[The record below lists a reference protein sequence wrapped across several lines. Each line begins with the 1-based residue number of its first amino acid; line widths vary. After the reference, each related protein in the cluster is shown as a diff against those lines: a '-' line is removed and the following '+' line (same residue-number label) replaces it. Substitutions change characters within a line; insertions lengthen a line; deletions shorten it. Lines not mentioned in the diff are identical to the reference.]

1 MLLSSFVDTKY
12 KKYLVNAILLC
23 GAFHAIYAICQLY
36 ELFGVRIYTHTYRHF
51 DETLNKMVS
60 NTRIWAIGCTTNPNV
75 FGVYMLICLS
85 YSIGLFLDNKK
96 IVIKIIYG
104 LAIALFMFGI
114 MISNC
119 SSSVVG
125 LSSIGIFLLVYC
137 IKNKCFKQ
145 LLVVGL
151 ILISMVALAVK
162 LNKTKLI
169 RDVKKTANEVSQIVK
184 GNSED
189 SFGTNRI
196 FVWKETLN
204 IVPKYLSHGVGIDN
218 FYYAFNGRPLIYK
231 YYSYDKVHNEYLQTL
246 VTQGIFA
253 TISYIALYGYTLFY
267 GIKNSFKKKE
277 VYLVLPVLGYVVQ
290 AFFSISVIEL
300 APIFYMAL
308 GICGHREKTKT
319 YENTLPE
326 IK

>member
-12 KKYLVNAILLC
+12 KKYLVNTILLC

-36 ELFGVRIYTHTYRHF
+36 ELFGVRIYTHTYSHF
-51 DETLNKMVS
+51 DETLNRMVS

-75 FGVYMLICLS
+75 FGVYMLICLA

-96 IVIKIIYG
+96 IVKKIIYG

-125 LSSIGIFLLVYC
+125 LASIGTFLLVYC

-145 LLVVGL
+145 LLIVGL
-151 ILISMVALAVK
+151 ILISMVILAVK
-162 LNKTKLI
+162 LDKTKLI
-169 RDVKKTANEVSQIVK
+169 RDVKKTANETTQIAK

-196 FVWKETLN
+196 FIWKETLN

-218 FYYAFNGRPLIYK
+218 FYFAFNGRPLRYENEA
-231 YYSYDKVHNEYLQTL
+231 YDKAHNEYLQTI

-253 TISYIALYGYTLFY
+253 AISYIALYGYVVFY
-267 GIKNSFKKKE
+267 GIRNSFKKKE
-277 VYLVLPVLGYVVQ
+277 VYLVLPVIGYVVQ

-308 GICGHREKTKT
+308 GLCGYKSDNKIS
-319 YENTLPE
+319 ENTLPE